1 MYRIII
7 STPSVAVITMA
18 VVGLCLSPAVPRVQ
32 TQAGVQTQTQAPNQ
46 NSSTPERLARALQD
60 RYQGIRDF
68 SADFVHTY
76 RGGVLRT
83 QTTERG
89 TVVVKKPG
97 QMRWVYTT
105 PEQKEFVSDGVRMYA
120 YIPEDRQVMVTTL
133 PPDDQATTPAAFL
146 AGRGDIVRDFS
157 AAFENTA
164 AGMTALRLTP
174 YRSEPEFE
182 YLVVEVDPASLQ
194 ILALTTRDRQG
205 GDSTLSFTDLKE
217 NQGVADKEFVFRI
230 PRGVDII
237 TDGIAN

>member
-1 MYRIII
+1 MTTS
-7 STPSVAVITMA
+7 STSIAVIMA
-18 VVGLCLSPAVPRVQ
+18 ATVVLCLPPAVPEAQ
-32 TQAGVQTQTQAPNQ
+32 TQASGLDQD
-46 NSSTPERLARALQD
+46 SGTPERLARALQA

-83 QTTERG
+83 QATERG

-97 QMRWVYTT
+97 LMRWVYTS
-105 PEQKEFVSDGVRMYA
+105 PERKEFVSDGARMYA
-120 YIPEDRQVMVTTL
+120 YLPEDRQVMITTL

-157 AAFENTA
+157 AAFDETA
-164 AGMTALRLTP
+164 PSGTALRLTP
-174 YRSEPEFE
+174 YRQEPEFE
-182 YLVVEVDPASLQ
+182 YLVVAVDPTSLQ
-194 ILALTTRDRQG
+194 ILGLTTRDRQG

-217 NQGVADKEFVFRI
+217 NQGVADKEFVFSI